1 MRPTTSGLPQGD
13 PLAAL
18 SRLLACVDAVRQ
30 GRALFALL
38 FTFCAAGLLL
48 AMAGSSLSAGATAWA
63 VVQGGAALF
72 VAFYGSNT
80 TGLLLMDHA
89 LGRPVREVG
98 DAVRDALA
106 LGHRLLAVLLLAFG
120 LVAVAVAVVAAALYA
135 ARLPTAGPVLFAV
148 AVPLGVLL
156 LGLAALVMGAVV
168 GPLAA
173 PAIWAGCTVRQTL
186 AMLLRQ
192 ARERLLLSALMV
204 SALGALTAA
213 VAALSTFVVLT
224 GGRAVSAMA
233 VLVTGVDVPPQ
244 QLMAGLF
251 GYGLRSLAPAGV
263 PVTQTPH
270 GVAALVG
277 GGLVFVL
284 ALALP
289 GLVYLRGVCALYL
302 AVAAD
307 APAPLPATEA
317 QGAE

>member
-1 MRPTTSGLPQGD
+1 SGPPHSD

-18 SRLLACVDAVRQ
+18 SRLLSCVDAVRQ

-38 FTFCAAGLLL
+38 TTFCAAGLLL
-48 AMAGSSLSAGATAWA
+48 AMAGSSLAAGASLWA
-63 VVQGGAALF
+63 AVQGGGALF

-89 LGRPVREVG
+89 LGRPVREVTDALG
-98 DAVRDALA
+98 DALRS
-106 LGHRLLAVLLLAFG
+106 GHRLLAVLVVAFAT
-120 LVAVAVAVVAAALYA
+120 VAVLAGVVAAVLYA
-135 ARLPTAGPVLFAV
+135 ARLPQVGPVLFAA
-148 AVPLGVLL
+148 AVPLGVLV
-156 LGLAALVMGAVV
+156 LGGCALVMAAVV

-173 PAIWAGCTVRQTL
+173 PAIWCGCGVRQTL
-186 AMLLRQ
+186 ALLLRQ
-192 ARERLLLSALMV
+192 ARDRLLLLALMV

-233 VLVTGVDVPPQ
+233 VVVTGVDVPAQ

-251 GYGLRSLAPAGV
+251 GLGLRSLAATGA
-263 PVTQTPH
+263 PVTQTAH

-289 GLVYLRGVCALYL
+289 GLVYLRGVCAIYL
-302 AVAAD
+302 AVAAE
-307 APAPLPATEA
+307 APSAP
-317 QGAE
+317 GAV

>member
-1 MRPTTSGLPQGD
+1 MTPLTSGPPHSD

-18 SRLLACVDAVRQ
+18 SRLLSCVDAVRQ

-38 FTFCAAGLLL
+38 TTFCAAGLLL
-48 AMAGSSLSAGATAWA
+48 AMAGSSLAAGASLWA
-63 VVQGGAALF
+63 AVQGGGALF

-89 LGRPVREVG
+89 LGRPVREVADALG
-98 DAVRDALA
+98 DALRT
-106 LGHRLLAVLLLAFG
+106 GHRLLAVLLVAFAT
-120 LVAVAVAVVAAALYA
+120 VAVLAGVVAAVLYA
-135 ARLPTAGPVLFAV
+135 ARLPQVGPVLFAA
-148 AVPLGVLL
+148 AVPLGVLV
-156 LGLAALVMGAVV
+156 LGGCALVMAAVV

-173 PAIWAGCTVRQTL
+173 PAIWCGCGVRQTL
-186 AMLLRQ
+186 ALLLRQ
-192 ARERLLLSALMV
+192 ARDRLLLLALMV

-233 VLVTGVDVPPQ
+233 VVVTGVDVPAQ

-251 GYGLRSLAPAGV
+251 GLGLRSLAATGA
-263 PVTQTPH
+263 PVTQTAH

-289 GLVYLRGVCALYL
+289 GLVYLRGVCAIYL
-302 AVAAD
+302 AVAAE
-307 APAPLPATEA
+307 APSAP
-317 QGAE
+317 GAV

>member
-1 MRPTTSGLPQGD
+1 MTPLTSGPPHSD

-18 SRLLACVDAVRQ
+18 SRLLSCVDAVWQ

-38 FTFCAAGLLL
+38 TTFCAAGLLL
-48 AMAGSSLSAGATAWA
+48 AMAGSSLAAGASAWA
-63 VVQGGAALF
+63 VVQGGGALF

-89 LGRPVREVG
+89 LGRPVREVADALG
-98 DAVRDALA
+98 DALRT
-106 LGHRLLAVLLLAFG
+106 GHRLLAVLLVAFAT
-120 LVAVAVAVVAAALYA
+120 VAVLAGAVAALLYA
-135 ARLPTAGPVLFAV
+135 ARLPQVGPVLFAA
-148 AVPLGVLL
+148 AVPLGVLV
-156 LGLAALVMGAVV
+156 LGGCALVMAAVV

-173 PAIWAGCTVRQTL
+173 PAIWCGCGVRQTL
-186 AMLLRQ
+186 ALLLRQ
-192 ARERLLLSALMV
+192 ARDRLLLLALMV

-233 VLVTGVDVPPQ
+233 VVVTGVDVPAQ
-244 QLMAGLF
+244 QWMAGLF
-251 GYGLRSLAPAGV
+251 GLGLRSLAATGA
-263 PVTQTPH
+263 PVTQTAH

-289 GLVYLRGVCALYL
+289 GLVYLRGVCAIYL
-302 AVAAD
+302 AVAAE
-307 APAPLPATEA
+307 APSAP
-317 QGAE
+317 GAV

>member
-1 MRPTTSGLPQGD
+1 M
-13 PLAAL
+13 
-18 SRLLACVDAVRQ
+18 
-30 GRALFALL
+30 
-38 FTFCAAGLLL
+38 
-48 AMAGSSLSAGATAWA
+48 A
-63 VVQGGAALF
+63 VVAL
-72 VAFYGSNT
+72 
-80 TGLLLMDHA
+80 
-89 LGRPVREVG
+89 
-98 DAVRDALA
+98 
-106 LGHRLLAVLLLAFG
+106 
-120 LVAVAVAVVAAALYA
+120 VAAALYA
-135 ARLPTAGPVLFAV
+135 ARLPTAGPVVFAV
-148 AVPLGVLL
+148 AVPLGVVA
-156 LGLAALVMGAVV
+156 LGMAALVMAAVV

-173 PAIWAGCTVRQTL
+173 PAIWAGCSIRQTL
-186 AMLLRQ
+186 ALLVRQ

-213 VAALSTFVVLT
+213 VAALSTFVVMT

-233 VLVTGVDVPPQ
+233 VLVAGVDVPPQ

-251 GYGLRSLAPAGV
+251 GYGLRSLAPTGV

-307 APAPLPATEA
+307 APAEPAA
-317 QGAE
+317 PSAPAAM

>member
-1 MRPTTSGLPQGD
+1 MRPQTSGLPHGD
-13 PLAAL
+13 PLSAL
-18 SRLLACVDAVRQ
+18 ARLLACVDAVRQ

-48 AMAGSSLSAGATAWA
+48 AMAGSSLAAGSTAWA
-63 VVQGGAALF
+63 VLQGGAALF

-89 LGRPVREVG
+89 TGRPVREVA
-98 DAVRDALA
+98 DALRDALG
-106 LGHRLLAVLLLAFG
+106 LGHRLLAVLLLAAG
-120 LVAVAVAVVAAALYA
+120 LVMAVVALVAAALYA
-135 ARLPTAGPVLFAV
+135 ARLPTAGPVVFAV
-148 AVPLGVLL
+148 AVPLGVVA
-156 LGLAALVMGAVV
+156 LGMAALVMAAVV

-173 PAIWAGCTVRQTL
+173 PAIWAGCSIRQTL
-186 AMLLRQ
+186 ALLVRQ

-213 VAALSTFVVLT
+213 VAALSTFVVMT

-233 VLVTGVDVPPQ
+233 VLVAGVDVPPQ

-251 GYGLRSLAPAGV
+251 GYGLRSLAPTGV

-307 APAPLPATEA
+307 APAEPAA
-317 QGAE
+317 PPAPAAM

>member
-1 MRPTTSGLPQGD
+1 MTPLTSGPPHSD

-18 SRLLACVDAVRQ
+18 SRLLSCVDAVRQ

-38 FTFCAAGLLL
+38 TTFCAAGLLL
-48 AMAGSSLSAGATAWA
+48 AMAGSSLAAGASAWA
-63 VVQGGAALF
+63 VVQGGGALF

-89 LGRPVREVG
+89 LGRPVREVADALG
-98 DAVRDALA
+98 DALRT
-106 LGHRLLAVLLLAFG
+106 GHRLLAVLLVAFAT
-120 LVAVAVAVVAAALYA
+120 VAVLAGAVAALLYA
-135 ARLPTAGPVLFAV
+135 ARLPQVGPVLFAA
-148 AVPLGVLL
+148 AVPLGVLV
-156 LGLAALVMGAVV
+156 LGGCALVMAAVV

-173 PAIWAGCTVRQTL
+173 PAIWCGCGVRQTL
-186 AMLLRQ
+186 ALLLRQ
-192 ARERLLLSALMV
+192 ARDRLLLLALMV

-233 VLVTGVDVPPQ
+233 VVVTGVDVPAQ

-251 GYGLRSLAPAGV
+251 GLGLRSLAATGA
-263 PVTQTPH
+263 PVTQTAH

-289 GLVYLRGVCALYL
+289 GLVYLRGVCAIYL
-302 AVAAD
+302 AVAAE
-307 APAPLPATEA
+307 APSAP
-317 QGAE
+317 GAV

>member
-1 MRPTTSGLPQGD
+1 MRPAMTPTSSGLPQGD

-18 SRLLACVDAVRQ
+18 ARLLACVDAARQ

-48 AMAGSSLSAGATAWA
+48 AMAGASLTAGAGVWA
-63 VVQGGAALF
+63 TVQGGCALL

-89 LGRPVREVG
+89 QGRPVREVA
-98 DAVRDALA
+98 DALRDALRI
-106 LGHRLLAVLLLAFG
+106 GHRLLAVLLAAAAAVAVLVG
-120 LVAVAVAVVAAALYA
+120 LVAALLYA
-135 ARLPTAGPVLFAV
+135 ARLPAVGPVLFAV
-148 AVPLGVLL
+148 AVPVGVLL
-156 LGLAALVMGAVV
+156 LGLAALVMAAVV

-173 PAIWAGCTVRQTL
+173 PAIWAGCGVRQTL
-186 AMLLRQ
+186 VLLVAQ
-192 ARERLLLSALMV
+192 ARQRLLLSALMA

-233 VLVTGVDVPPQ
+233 VLVTGVDLPPQ

-251 GYGLRSLAPAGV
+251 GYGLRSLAPTGI

-302 AVAAD
+302 AVADESARQ
-307 APAPLPATEA
+307 P
-317 QGAE
+317 

>member
-1 MRPTTSGLPQGD
+1 MTPLTSGPPHSD

-18 SRLLACVDAVRQ
+18 SRLLSCVDAVRQ

-38 FTFCAAGLLL
+38 TTFCAAGLLL
-48 AMAGSSLSAGATAWA
+48 AMAGSSLAAGASLWA
-63 VVQGGAALF
+63 AVQGGGALF

-89 LGRPVREVG
+89 LGRPVREVTDALG
-98 DAVRDALA
+98 DALRS
-106 LGHRLLAVLLLAFG
+106 GHRLLAVLVVAFAT
-120 LVAVAVAVVAAALYA
+120 VAVLAGVVAAVLYA
-135 ARLPTAGPVLFAV
+135 ARLPQVGPVLFAA
-148 AVPLGVLL
+148 AVPLGVLV
-156 LGLAALVMGAVV
+156 LGGCALVMAAVV

-173 PAIWAGCTVRQTL
+173 PAIWCGCGVRQTL
-186 AMLLRQ
+186 ALLLRQ
-192 ARERLLLSALMV
+192 ARDRLLLLALMV

-233 VLVTGVDVPPQ
+233 VVVTGVDVPAQ

-251 GYGLRSLAPAGV
+251 GLGLRSLAATGA
-263 PVTQTPH
+263 PVTQTAH

-289 GLVYLRGVCALYL
+289 GLVYLRGVCAIYL
-302 AVAAD
+302 AVAAE
-307 APAPLPATEA
+307 APSAP
-317 QGAE
+317 GAV

>member
-1 MRPTTSGLPQGD
+1 MTPLTSGPPHSD

-18 SRLLACVDAVRQ
+18 SRLLSCVDAVRQ

-38 FTFCAAGLLL
+38 TTFCAAGLLL
-48 AMAGSSLSAGATAWA
+48 AMAGSSLAAGASAWA
-63 VVQGGAALF
+63 VVQGGGALF

-89 LGRPVREVG
+89 LGRPVREVADALG
-98 DAVRDALA
+98 DALRT
-106 LGHRLLAVLLLAFG
+106 GHRLLAVLLVAFAT
-120 LVAVAVAVVAAALYA
+120 VAVLAGAVAAVLYA
-135 ARLPTAGPVLFAV
+135 ARLPQVGPVLFAA
-148 AVPLGVLL
+148 AVPLGVLV
-156 LGLAALVMGAVV
+156 LGGCALVMAAVV

-173 PAIWAGCTVRQTL
+173 PAIWCGCGVRQTL
-186 AMLLRQ
+186 ALLLLQ
-192 ARERLLLSALMV
+192 ARDRLLLLALMV

-233 VLVTGVDVPPQ
+233 VVVTGVDVPAQ

-251 GYGLRSLAPAGV
+251 GLGLRSLAATGA
-263 PVTQTPH
+263 PVTQTAH

-289 GLVYLRGVCALYL
+289 GLVYLRGVCAIYL
-302 AVAAD
+302 AVAAE
-307 APAPLPATEA
+307 APSAP
-317 QGAE
+317 GAV